1 MKKKLFAL
9 LTCAAL
15 LTASLTGCGGGNKP
29 AESAAAPAEST
40 QAEADTKEE
49 ETKAE
54 EKAASGD
61 TKIAL
66 ITMDSIDQH
75 WVTLNEGAQK
85 AAKDL
90 GVTVTF
96 MSPNTKD
103 DAQQIECVN
112 NAVAGGYQA
121 IIVAANGP
129 DAISSALKEAA
140 SSGIKIVYVDSPANV
155 DAEATFSTDN
165 EAAGKTAGEEMIK
178 ALSDAGITSG
188 KIGIVNVNAATD
200 STVKREAGF
209 RSAFEGSD
217 FELMETQ
224 YGEGDAAKSQTI
236 AENYITQG
244 VVGIFGCN
252 EGSTTGTGNA
262 IKASG
267 KSDIIGVGF
276 DKSDAILGLI
286 EDGFLLCTMAQNP
299 DVMGEEGVKAAVA
312 ALNGESLGGKVTDTG
327 VSAIKAGGASSGSGE
342 AAQADAGA
350 GSDITASKEW
360 KIALITMDSIDQH
373 WVTLNEGA
381 QEMAKELGVSVTF
394 MSPNTK
400 DDAQQIECVNNA
412 VAGNYE
418 AIIVAANGP
427 DAISS
432 ALKEAASSGVK
443 IVYVDSPANVDAEAT
458 FSTDNEAAGKTAGEE
473 MMKALKDAGITSGK
487 IGIVNVNAATD
498 STVKRE
504 AGFRSAFEGSD
515 FELMETQYGEGDAA
529 KSQTIAENY
538 ITQGV
543 VGIFGC
549 NEGSTTGTGNAIK
562 ASGKSDIIG
571 VGFDKSDAIMNLI
584 NDGYLLC
591 TMAQNPDVM
600 GKEGVKAAVQALEG
614 ESLGGKVQDTGV
626 SVLTK

>member
-1 MKKKLFAL
+1 MKRRLLAL
-9 LTCAAL
+9 MSCVVMAAVSV
-15 LTASLTGCGGGNKP
+15 AGCSGSKP
-29 AESAAAPAEST
+29 AESPAAAPAET
-40 QAEADTKEE
+40 TAAAAETTTAAEA
-49 ETKAE
+49 AP
-54 EKAASGD
+54 ASGD

-85 AAKDL
+85 AAGEL

-112 NAVAGGYQA
+112 NAVAGGYKA

-140 SSGIKIVYVDSPANV
+140 SSGVKIVYVDSPANV

-178 ALSDAGITSG
+178 ALEAAGVTSG

-209 RSAFEGSD
+209 RAAFEGKGY
-217 FELMETQ
+217 ELMETQ

-267 KSDIIGVGF
+267 NSAIIGVGF
-276 DKSDAILGLI
+276 DKSDAIMNLI
-286 EDGFLLCTMAQNP
+286 NDGYLLCTMAQNP
-299 DVMGEEGVKAAVA
+299 DVMGEEGVRAAVA

-327 VSAIKAGGASSGSGE
+327 VSVISAGGSAAASAPAGE
-342 AAQADAGA
+342 AVKA
-350 GSDITASKEW
+350 TKEW

-381 QEMAKELGVSVTF
+381 QKMAAELGVTVTF

-473 MMKALKDAGITSGK
+473 MIKALEAAGVTSGK

-504 AGFRSAFEGSD
+504 AGFRSAFEGKGY
-515 FELMETQYGEGDAA
+515 ELMETQYGEGDAA

-562 ASGKSDIIG
+562 ASGNDGIIG

-584 NDGYLLC
+584 SDGYLLC

-600 GKEGVKAAVQALEG
+600 GEEGVKAAVAALEG
-614 ESLGGKVQDTGV
+614 QSLGGKVQDTGV
-626 SVLTK
+626 SVLKK